1 MIRSAAS
8 LIIASPIP
16 TELLKNNKGSN
27 YRILMV
33 KRNANSSFINAHVY
47 PGGIIDKAD
56 SEWPHFK
63 SEQSLLMQK
72 ICAIRETFEESGLL
86 LADKCPR
93 DIHHWRSRVHQDA
106 SQFQVMCDE
115 LDLTP
120 SVEKLLPFA
129 NWITPVKEKKR
140 YNTNFFLTI
149 LDQFKTEK
157 EHEDYFNH
165 VMADGTETLSF
176 DWFKPEEALAK
187 FQQKEII
194 MMPPQWY
201 SLYLMSLIQD
211 FKELHK
217 AGKNIFRTGDN
228 QLIPILPQPK
238 ASNNSEYAGY
248 LAYPGDEEYDNGQKS
263 KRHRLYFKGRPMNEY
278 KLEIN
283 ISKL

>member
-1 MIRSAAS
+1 
-8 LIIASPIP
+8 
-16 TELLKNNKGSN
+16 
-27 YRILMV
+27 
-33 KRNANSSFINAHVY
+33 
-47 PGGIIDKAD
+47 
-56 SEWPHFK
+56 
-63 SEQSLLMQK
+63 MQK

-176 DWFKPEEALAK
+176 DWFKPEEGTNINIYSSKYFSFNSLFAALAK